1 MLGGYQKSG
10 AFPDLDS
17 KSSRSWVQFRF
28 SAIRF
33 QFSGFEYVMD
43 KSEVLLHTSGK
54 LEKPPEIGNAN
65 QNRVCSCRKWGAPH
79 LPLPPGTPVIDIAAF
94 HNGIHSK
101 WHFCLMFLP

>member
-1 MLGGYQKSG
+1 MLQYFTRQFKKYSDTRVTLYTSDRRWTIVLGGYQKSG

-54 LEKPPEIGNAN
+54 LEN
-65 QNRVCSCRKWGAPH
+65 
-79 LPLPPGTPVIDIAAF
+79 PLR
-94 HNGIHSK
+94 
-101 WHFCLMFLP
+101 